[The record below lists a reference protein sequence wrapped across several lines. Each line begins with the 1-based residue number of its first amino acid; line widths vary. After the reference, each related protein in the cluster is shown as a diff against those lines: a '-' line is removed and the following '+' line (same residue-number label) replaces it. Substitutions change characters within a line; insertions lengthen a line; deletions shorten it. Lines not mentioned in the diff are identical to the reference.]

1 MKKIKSFSD
10 VGVILLALCIP
21 ALMILAGVQ
30 THRYSDLEKRV
41 EQLDSAQYDI
51 IEESRRL
58 VSDISVL
65 SSSDRIEQIA
75 TEELGM
81 RKAESE
87 EIVRVEIK
95 DN

>member
-1 MKKIKSFSD
+1 MKKSKSMSD
-10 VGVILLALCIP
+10 IGVILLALCIP

-30 THRYSDLEKRV
+30 THRYSVLEKRV
-41 EQLDSAQYDI
+41 EQLNTAQYEI
-51 IEESRRL
+51 IEESKRL
-58 VSDISVL
+58 ISDISVL
-65 SSSDRIEQIA
+65 AGSDRIEQIA
-75 TEELGM
+75 VEELGM

>member
-1 MKKIKSFSD
+1 MKKVKSLSD
-10 VGVILLALCIP
+10 IGVILLALCIP
-21 ALMILAGVQ
+21 VLMILAGVQ
-30 THRYSDLEKRV
+30 THRYSVLEKRV
-41 EQLDSAQYDI
+41 DQLNMSQYEI
-51 IEESRRL
+51 IGESKRL

-65 SSSDRIEQIA
+65 ANSDRIEKIA
-75 TEELGM
+75 SEELGM

>member
-1 MKKIKSFSD
+1 MKKIRSFSD
-10 VGVILLALCIP
+10 IWVILLALCIP

-30 THRYSDLEKRV
+30 THRYSVLEKRV
-41 EQLDSAQYDI
+41 DQLNMSQYEI
-51 IEESRRL
+51 IEESKRL

-65 SSSDRIEQIA
+65 ANSDRIEKIA
-75 TEELGM
+75 AEDLGM

>member
-1 MKKIKSFSD
+1 MKKNKNLTD
-10 VGVILLALCIP
+10 VVVVILALCIP
-21 ALMILAGVQ
+21 ALMILAGIQ
-30 THRYSDLEKRV
+30 THRYTVLERRV
-41 EQLDSAQYDI
+41 EELNESQYEI

-65 SSSDRIEQIA
+65 ANSDRIEQIA

-87 EIVRVEIK
+87 EIIRVEIK
-95 DN
+95 GD

>member
-1 MKKIKSFSD
+1 MKKIKSMYD
-10 VGVILLALCIP
+10 VGVILLALLIP
-21 ALMILAGVQ
+21 ALMILAGIQ
-30 THRYSDLEKRV
+30 THRYSVLEKRV
-41 EQLDSAQYDI
+41 EQLNMSQYDI
-51 IEESRRL
+51 IEESKRL

-65 SSSDRIEQIA
+65 SNSDRIEKIA

-87 EIVRVEIK
+87 EIIRVEIK

>member
-1 MKKIKSFSD
+1 MKKIKSMAD
-10 VGVILLALCIP
+10 VGVIFLALLIP

-30 THRYSDLEKRV
+30 THRYTMLEKRV
-41 EQLDSAQYDI
+41 DQLNSSQYEI
-51 IEESRRL
+51 IEESKRL

-65 SSSDRIEQIA
+65 ASSDRIEKIA
-75 TEELGM
+75 SEELGM

-95 DN
+95 GN